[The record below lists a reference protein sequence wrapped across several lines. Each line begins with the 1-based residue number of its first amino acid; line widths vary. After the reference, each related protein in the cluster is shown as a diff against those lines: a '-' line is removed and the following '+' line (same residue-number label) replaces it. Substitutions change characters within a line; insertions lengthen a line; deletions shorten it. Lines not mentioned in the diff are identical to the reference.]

1 MEAAIG
7 SGFKTLLTE
16 ATIAAYYLTG
26 ADFPGRLTRS
36 GDSMH
41 FTRIAS
47 SLLLVATITACGG
60 TKEAPADSVAAA
72 PEMAAAPTLASF
84 AGTWQLSATLA
95 GVEKPVA
102 STLTSTPDGAS
113 WTISLEGR
121 PNVAITAS
129 MSGDSLVAV
138 TAEYE
143 SVLRKGV
150 MVVTRTASVLKDGA
164 LVGNMTATYKTP
176 TGEEV
181 VAGTIS
187 GTRAP

>member
-1 MEAAIG
+1 
-7 SGFKTLLTE
+7 
-16 ATIAAYYLTG
+16 
-26 ADFPGRLTRS
+26 
-36 GDSMH
+36 MH
-41 FTRIAS
+41 ITRIAS

-72 PEMAAAPTLASF
+72 PEMTAAPTLASF

-95 GVEKPVA
+95 GVEKPVS

-121 PNVAITAS
+121 PNVPITAS
-129 MSGDSLVAV
+129 ISGDSLVAV

-176 TGEEV
+176 AGEEV

>member
-1 MEAAIG
+1 
-7 SGFKTLLTE
+7 
-16 ATIAAYYLTG
+16 
-26 ADFPGRLTRS
+26 
-36 GDSMH
+36 MH
-41 FTRIAS
+41 ITRIAS
-47 SLLLVATITACGG
+47 SMLFVATIAACGG
-60 TKEAPADSVAAA
+60 SKEAPADSVAAA

-95 GVEKPVA
+95 GVEKPVS

-121 PNVAITAS
+121 PNVPITAS
-129 MSGDSLVAV
+129 IAGDSLVAV

-164 LVGNMTATYKTP
+164 LVGNMMATYKTP
-176 TGEEV
+176 KGDEV

>member
-1 MEAAIG
+1 MHY
-7 SGFKTLLTE
+7 SRS
-16 ATIAAYYLTG
+16 AT
-26 ADFPGRLTRS
+26 
-36 GDSMH
+36 
-41 FTRIAS
+41 
-47 SLLLVATITACGG
+47 SLLFLATMTACGG

-72 PEMAAAPTLASF
+72 PAMETPAMAAAPTAASF
-84 AGTWQLSATLA
+84 AGTWQLTATLA
-95 GVEKPVA
+95 GVEKPVP
-102 STLTSTPDGAS
+102 STLTGSPDGAT

-121 PNVAITAS
+121 PNIPATVS

-176 TGEEV
+176 KGDEV
-181 VAGTIS
+181 VAGTIA